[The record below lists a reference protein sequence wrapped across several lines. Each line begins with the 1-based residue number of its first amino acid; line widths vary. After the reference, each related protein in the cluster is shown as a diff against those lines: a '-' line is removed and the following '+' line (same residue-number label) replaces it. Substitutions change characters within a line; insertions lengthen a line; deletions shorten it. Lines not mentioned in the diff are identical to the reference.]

1 VIEDGVLRRRDVRV
15 GEEWG
20 GGLVQ
25 VEGIAAGERVVTGAL
40 SGLEDGEAVE
50 LVEF

>member
-1 VIEDGVLRRRDVRV
+1 VRRDVTL

-25 VEGIAAGERVVTGAL
+25 VEGLEPGAQVVTAAL
-40 SGLEDGEAVE
+40 GGLEPGQAVE